1 MASPDHPADH
11 VDVKLV
17 IEDYAQ
23 ARSTQGP
30 VYYYGLISNLG
41 TESVTARMMGVY
53 FPEFHTILGTYRQPK
68 HVPKGYPIFKIH
80 SGPDHSVHELD
91 LPKEFEQITSADELH
106 RRLGDHL
113 KRTAPHRE

>member
-1 MASPDHPADH
+1 MKMTVIADK
-11 VDVKLV
+11 D
-17 IEDYAQ
+17 
-23 ARSTQGP
+23 G
-30 VYYYGLISNLG
+30 
-41 TESVTARMMGVY
+41 
-53 FPEFHTILGTYRQPK
+53 TILGTYRQPK

-91 LPKEFEQITSADELH
+91 LPKEFEHITSADELH